1 MHLALKGKGQH
12 DWTAET
18 DLIGPK
24 RGHARPIMSGFIGRA
39 ENGDLYPQ
47 KNKILFN
54 YFNLDMTRIAT
65 HENTMRAGRR
75 IRETS

>member
-1 MHLALKGKGQH
+1 M
-12 DWTAET
+12 

-24 RGHARPIMSGFIGRA
+24 RGQSSPITSGFTGRA
-39 ENGDLYPQ
+39 ENADLYPQ
-47 KNKILFN
+47 KNKILLN

-65 HENTMRAGRR
+65 YENRRRAGRR

>member
-1 MHLALKGKGQH
+1 M
-12 DWTAET
+12 

-24 RGHARPIMSGFIGRA
+24 RGHSSPIMSGFIGRA
-39 ENGDLYPQ
+39 ENDDLYPQ
-47 KNKILFN
+47 NKILN

-65 HENTMRAGRR
+65 YENRMRAGRR